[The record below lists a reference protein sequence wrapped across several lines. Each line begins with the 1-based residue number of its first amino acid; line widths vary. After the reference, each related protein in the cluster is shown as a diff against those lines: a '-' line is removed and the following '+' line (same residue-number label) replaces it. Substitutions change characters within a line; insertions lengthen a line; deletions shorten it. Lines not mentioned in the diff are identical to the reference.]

1 MSEVASRED
10 LIYLLK
16 QNGIKQCYL
25 NGDKDI
31 IVRESDPV
39 KVKVAFQGSNSYVQA
54 LFPQLGNDVQVV
66 TTIILIIICSYFLG
80 GTLGLLTAI
89 GIGQAIAYMWYKPKA
104 NKLKERVEKVLVK

>member
-1 MSEVASRED
+1 MTQGSSREE

-39 KVKVAFQGSNSYVQA
+39 KVKVAFQGSTPYVRA
-54 LFPQLGNDVQVV
+54 LFPQLGNDVQVL
-66 TTIILIIICSYFLG
+66 TTILLMIVCSYFLG
-80 GTLGLLTAI
+80 GTFGLLTAVLL
-89 GIGQAIAYMWYKPKA
+89 GQAIAYLWYKPKA
-104 NKLKERVEKVLVK
+104 NKLKERVENVLGR